1 MSIKQILLA
10 AAFLP
15 NMLSAQTTP
24 ERPPIT
30 GIAHAAIY
38 CSDVDATRN
47 YLKDYFG
54 FDESI
59 KYDNPDGSTKLSA
72 LKINERQIIELFPEK
87 EADSDRLLHY
97 AIETTDAEAMRR
109 YLKANGYDVPDKVDK
124 IDMGIINFFMTD
136 PTGHLLEF
144 VQYTDDGDF
153 GRTRGLYLSNAR
165 VSNHM
170 SHLGFYVPDREKAED
185 FFCNT
190 LGFLSE
196 WKGGPEPG
204 KVQWILMRTPE
215 GDDAIELILSDNET
229 PSKEELLFD
238 NHICLEV
245 INLENTLETLSK
257 REFPD
262 NVPVPGKLSLTKSKI
277 RMINYAL
284 PDGTRFELMEEQPYD
299 NIKAE
304 SL

>member
-1 MSIKQILLA
+1 
-10 AAFLP
+10 
-15 NMLSAQTTP
+15 
-24 ERPPIT
+24 
-30 GIAHAAIY
+30 
-38 CSDVDATRN
+38 
-47 YLKDYFG
+47 
-54 FDESI
+54 
-59 KYDNPDGSTKLSA
+59 
-72 LKINERQIIELFPEK
+72 
-87 EADSDRLLHY
+87 
-97 AIETTDAEAMRR
+97 
-109 YLKANGYDVPDKVDK
+109 
-124 IDMGIINFFMTD
+124 
-136 PTGHLLEF
+136 
-144 VQYTDDGDF
+144 
-153 GRTRGLYLSNAR
+153 
-165 VSNHM
+165 M